1 MLEQLGQSAPKT
13 KRILELNPSHPLVSK
28 LQSVFRTNAEDP
40 RIPRYAAL
48 LLGQA
53 HLAESG
59 ELPDPVGFSKLVG
72 ELMLSGAD

>member
-1 MLEQLGQSAPKT
+1 
-13 KRILELNPSHPLVSK
+13 
-28 LQSVFRTNAEDP
+28 VFKANDKDP

-59 ELPDPVGFSKLVG
+59 ELPDPVAFSKLVG
-72 ELMLSGAD
+72 ELMLSGVE